1 MRIAWLRDHPW
12 HVETLA
18 AAHVEAFGALLPD
31 WTLAQAAAELRTH
44 TRACAIPS
52 TLLALDEHGD
62 WLGSVSLLHEDHEH
76 IRQYSPWLASLYV
89 RPQARGHGVGA
100 ALVARCVAEAAAL
113 GVARLYLYCT
123 ATMAGWYRTLGW
135 RDHDVVVLG
144 PLQVQV
150 MAVNCMGPAR

>member
-1 MRIAWLRDHPW
+1 MRIAWLREHPQ
-12 HVETLA
+12 HIEALA
-18 AAHVEAFGALLPD
+18 VAHVEAFGALLPD
-31 WTLAQAAAELRTH
+31 WTVEQVVAELRSH
-44 TRACAIPS
+44 LPVQAIPS
-52 TLLALDEHGD
+52 TLLALDADGE

-89 RPQARGHGVGA
+89 RPEARGQGVGA

-123 ATMAGWYRTLGW
+123 GTVADWYRRLGW
-135 RDHDVVVLG
+135 RDHATVVLG

-150 MAVNCMGPAR
+150 MAVDCAGPER